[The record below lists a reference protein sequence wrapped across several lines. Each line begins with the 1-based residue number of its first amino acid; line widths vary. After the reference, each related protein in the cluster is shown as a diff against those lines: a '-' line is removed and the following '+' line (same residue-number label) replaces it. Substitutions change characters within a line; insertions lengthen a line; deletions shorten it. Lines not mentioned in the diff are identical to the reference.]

1 MTKESPTTQGRFW
14 REFNIAHVA
23 SRGFATL
30 GSEICVFIEAEKA
43 LAFQDGERY
52 ERHRIGNLLQ
62 ILAFEHPELGERLKA
77 IIHEK

>member
-1 MTKESPTTQGRFW
+1 MTTKQTTQGRFW
-14 REFNIAHVA
+14 SEFNIAHVA

-43 LAFQDGERY
+43 LAFHEGEKE
-52 ERHRIGNLLQ
+52 ERHRIGNALQ
-62 ILAFEHPELGERLKA
+62 YIAFEYPELGERLKA